1 MLRPHDLILIAV
13 AVMLAAFV
21 ALVAQAI
28 WG

>member
-1 MLRPHDLILIAV
+1 MIRPHDLILIAI
-13 AVMLAAFV
+13 AVMLVAFV